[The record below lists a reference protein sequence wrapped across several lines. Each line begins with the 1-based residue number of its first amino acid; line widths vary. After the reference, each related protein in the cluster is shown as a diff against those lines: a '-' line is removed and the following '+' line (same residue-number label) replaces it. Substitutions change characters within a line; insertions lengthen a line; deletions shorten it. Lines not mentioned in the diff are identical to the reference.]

1 MFPGAYQHP
10 SSNPTKFMDGSHK
23 TVIYEN
29 SCPVRYDVKLDLRCN
44 GGKWDRK
51 SLCIVTC
58 KTTFFP
64 GSTTTFSV
72 KSMYP
77 DWRTEISCPPG
88 RSKTFL
94 SSLSSP
100 T

>member
-29 SCPVRYDVKLDLRCN
+29 SCPVRYDLKLDLRCN
-44 GGKWDRK
+44 GGKLGSRI
-51 SLCIVTC
+51 SLHGHVQNNLLPRLHNHL
-58 KTTFFP
+58 F
-64 GSTTTFSV
+64 

-94 SSLSSP
+94 SSLSSS